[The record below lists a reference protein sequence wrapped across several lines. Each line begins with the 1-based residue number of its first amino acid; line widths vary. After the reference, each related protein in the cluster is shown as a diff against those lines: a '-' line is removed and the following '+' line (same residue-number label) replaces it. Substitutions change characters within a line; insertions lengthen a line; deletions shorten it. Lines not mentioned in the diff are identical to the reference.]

1 MRSESGGY
9 VFGNKS
15 FPRWLGLTILAI
27 GLAVVAS
34 GLSVR
39 AIGLAARNASADPGP
54 VHPLSAGEA
63 GFTSLYGSVLISDTT
78 SVYLPVVNRNNRQY
92 QTGAIGSASLVKELY
107 ACDLTTGESCLDL
120 LVTCPTVIDPIT
132 VTLKVGEPTGS
143 VELQGTI
150 QFFSGFNGSYY
161 WDVTAWVRYENGEPV
176 LVAPPLGPGGDSL
189 QELTEYQEIIA
200 DLRANGFRTVQVNW
214 KTTWFDA
221 EDGVEEG
228 MGKLS
233 CRPASIMKWVY
244 DNLHG
249 GRVDQPFCADGHSNG
264 ASQVAYSLTR
274 YGMAKYVDLAVFES
288 GPNWTYMDQGCIQDD
303 PAYSDIWAPD
313 GARKNLDWSFGFPND
328 GSGPCAKKLKNYRTV
343 FQSESLGLGN
353 WQFSYP
359 KTMMA
364 FFFGAQDTSSPITR
378 NQGIRFSDLL
388 VTNASPLWS
397 RVDLPNTGHN
407 IGGTA
412 EGQLALLTTLKNEC
426 KVR

>member
-9 VFGNKS
+9 VFGDKS

-27 GLAVVAS
+27 SLAVIAS
-34 GLSVR
+34 GLWVR
-39 AIGLAARNASADPGP
+39 AIGLAARNASVNLEP
-54 VHPLSAGEA
+54 VSPLPTGST
-63 GFTSLYGSVLISDTT
+63 GFASLLVSETISDTA
-78 SVYLPVVNRNNRQY
+78 SVYLPVVNRNNKQY
-92 QTGAIGSASLVKELY
+92 PTGAIGSASLVNDLY

-120 LVTCPTVIDPIT
+120 LVICPTVIDPIN
-132 VTLKVGEPTGS
+132 VTIKVGEPTGG
-143 VELQGTI
+143 VELKGTI

-161 WDVTAWVRYENGEPV
+161 WDVTAWVRYDNGEPV
-176 LVAPPLGPGGDSL
+176 LIAPPLSPGGDAL
-189 QELTEYQEIIA
+189 QVLTKYQEIIA

-214 KTTWFDA
+214 ETTWFDA
-221 EDGVEEG
+221 KDGVEEG

-244 DNLHG
+244 DNLHD

-328 GSGPCAKKLKNYRTV
+328 GSGPCAKKLKSYRTV
-343 FQSESLGLGN
+343 FQNESLGLGN

-364 FFFGAQDTSSPITR
+364 FFFGVQDTSSPITR

-388 VTNASPLWS
+388 VANASPLWS